1 MKEPMNKLNKLL
13 QEKWKVRFDDYE
25 FIEPYLDII
34 KNDDITKY
42 MKNKAVTKL
51 STKKEF
57 TMQKKHKTIK
67 STKYVIKD
75 YPLLYPYFWSSREEP
90 IKASNI
96 VYKIINEERVDC
108 FGFLVREF
116 GIKELEKFYKKEF
129 LAQNERR
136 ELFEMFISYW
146 R

>member
-1 MKEPMNKLNKLL
+1 MRITQEEKEYIIQNFKKY
-13 QEKWKVRFDDYE
+13 FDTGRL
-25 FIEPYLDII
+25 YLFGSRM
-34 KNDDITKY
+34 DD
-42 MKNKAVTKL
+42 
-51 STKKEF
+51 TKKGGDLDLF
-57 TMQKKHKTIK
+57 VDYNAKKHKTIK

-129 LAQNERR
+129 LTHNERR
-136 ELFEMFISYW
+136 KLFEMFISYW